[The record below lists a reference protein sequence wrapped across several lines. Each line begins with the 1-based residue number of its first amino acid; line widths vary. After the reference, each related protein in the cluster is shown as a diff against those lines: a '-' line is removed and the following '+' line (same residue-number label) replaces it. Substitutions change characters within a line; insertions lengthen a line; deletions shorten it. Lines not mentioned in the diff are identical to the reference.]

1 MTIPIKNHTKNMM
14 HRRGFTL
21 IEIMVVM
28 AIIGIVTAVTIVS
41 FGSGKERKAV
51 EGQAR
56 KVAAAIRE
64 MQNYALTGKQIGTNV
79 PCKFGP
85 GSILTS
91 DVTFGLMYTY
101 RTGTSCSAGMS
112 ASTII
117 PGMIMSLENGVTFA
131 SDSNEFFFTVPRG
144 ELDPNGNLPPID
156 IQLSKGSTTYSVC
169 VYPGGQVK
177 DVAGTTCP

>member
-79 PCKFGP
+79 PCKFGVI
-85 GSILTS
+85 SITS
-91 DVTFGLMYTY
+91 MQQPTMKCWAPAPLPCGTAGTF
-101 RTGTSCSAGMS
+101 RTG
-112 ASTII
+112 II
-117 PGMIMSLENGVTFA
+117 IRWRFRHSH
-131 SDSNEFFFTVPRG
+131 R
-144 ELDPNGNLPPID
+144 
-156 IQLSKGSTTYSVC
+156 
-169 VYPGGQVK
+169 
-177 DVAGTTCP
+177 

>member
-1 MTIPIKNHTKNMM
+1 MI

-28 AIIGIVTAVTIVS
+28 AIIGVITAVTIVS

-64 MQNYALTGKQIGTNV
+64 MQNYALTGKQVGSNV

-85 GSILTS
+85 GSAMSGDIIVPLRYS
-91 DVTFGLMYTY
+91 Y

-112 ASTII
+112 ASTDI
-117 PGMIMSLENGVTFA
+117 PGMTMSLENGVTFA

-144 ELDPNGNLPPID
+144 ELVDFMGVPISTTVN
-156 IQLSKGSTTYSVC
+156 IQLSKGSTTYYSVC

-177 DVAGTTCP
+177 DVAGATCP